1 MHCTLNSE
9 KGCYVDKQWQTIRP
23 GDFVRLHTNEMIPAD
38 VLLLHSS
45 NVAGICHIETANL
58 DGESNLKQ
66 REVIERHACKVSS
79 SVLLHA
85 LFIP

>member
-1 MHCTLNSE
+1 MHFLSVPFSADLLSSE
-9 KGCYVDKQWQTIRP
+9 KNCYVDEQWQHIRP

-45 NVAGICHIETANL
+45 NIAGICHIETANL

-66 REVIERHACKVSS
+66 REVVERINCKAVSS
-79 SVLLHA
+79 
-85 LFIP
+85 